1 MTNKVYL
8 ILVCITTVLLA
19 LLEVYLNKSVKSK
32 KTIHAFFE
40 YAILSIGIT
49 NIGYILMLTLEIFF
63 QYYNTISFVYIIFL
77 GASFFP
83 VFFLLFG
90 LAFAKRDFSFER
102 KYLFLFVIPVLTNIV
117 LWTNSSHNLFYKEY
131 LTSSEYIYG
140 PYFLV
145 HILWLYGCVLIGIG
159 KLLSFSIKNAGFF
172 SKQALLIIAG
182 TVLPLV
188 LDVVWIMGSFLDIE
202 YLKMF
207 SQYDITPITF
217 TFAII
222 CYALAIFKFDFLN
235 VVPIALQRI
244 VDIISDGFIVI
255 DEDFNIIDYNETFLS
270 NFSKIADFKRKD
282 NIIDVLVENNVPGI
296 DSALLAGY
304 LRKAVGN
311 KESVLFEKQ
320 IVSSDFNKY
329 FTVEITPIFSE
340 DKKSYNKEKLVER
353 KGKSSLIGIIILL
366 KDITEHK
373 MNLKALKENQEIL
386 LEQERLAS
394 LGQLIGGI
402 AHNLKTPIMSI
413 SGGIE
418 ALRDLTFEYRDS
430 IDDKSV
436 TEQDHKEIAREM
448 MSWLDRMKPYC
459 GYMSDVISAVKGQAV
474 QMNASVTS
482 KFTVDELIK
491 RVDLLMKHEL
501 KKYHCILKTEMNID
515 KSTEIKGEITNLV
528 QVFDNIIINA
538 MQAYE
543 GENGSIDLKITRSG
557 DNVEFIFKDQGK
569 GIPKQIADRLFKEMV
584 TTKGKKGTGLGLY
597 MSYSTIKGRF
607 GGNMS
612 FVSKEGHGTTFFISI
627 PCIAYNRQEAE

>member
-1 MTNKVYL
+1 MTSKVYL
-8 ILVCITTVLLA
+8 ILVCVTTVLLI
-19 LLEVYLNKSVKSK
+19 LLEVYLNRSVKSK
-32 KTIHAFFE
+32 KTVHAFFE
-40 YAILSIGIT
+40 YAIICIGVT
-49 NIGYILMLTLEIFF
+49 NIGYILMLTLEVFF
-63 QYYNTISFVYIIFL
+63 QYYDTILCVYLIFF
-77 GASFFP
+77 GASLFP

-90 LAFAKRDFSFER
+90 LAFTKRGFSFER
-102 KYLFLFVIPVLTNIV
+102 KYLLLFVIPVLTNII
-117 LWTNSSHNLFYKEY
+117 LWTNSSHNLFYQEY
-131 LTSSEYIYG
+131 VTSLKYTYG

-145 HILWLYGCVLIGIG
+145 HIFWTYGCVLIGIG

-172 SKQALLIIAG
+172 SKQALLITAG
-182 TVLPLV
+182 TVFPLV
-188 LDVVWIMGSFLDIE
+188 LDIVWIMGSFLDVD
-202 YLKMF
+202 YLKLF
-207 SQYDITPITF
+207 SHYDITPITF
-217 TFAII
+217 TFTVI
-222 CYALAIFKFDFLN
+222 CYALAIYKFGFLN
-235 VVPIALQRI
+235 ILPIALQKI

-255 DEDFNIIDYNETFLS
+255 DEGFNILDYNKTFLDT
-270 NFSKIADFKRKD
+270 FSRFADFKRKD
-282 NIIDVLVENNVPGI
+282 HIIDVLVKNNIPNI
-296 DSALLAGY
+296 DSVLLDAY
-304 LRKAVGN
+304 LKKAVKN

-320 IVSSDFNKY
+320 IVSSDFNRF
-329 FTVEITPIFSE
+329 FTVEITPIYS
-340 DKKSYNKEKLVER
+340 DDNKRYKKEKLVES
-353 KGKSSLIGIIILL
+353 KVKTNLIGIIILL
-366 KDITEHK
+366 KDITQHK
-373 MNLKALKENQEIL
+373 MNLQALKENQEIL

-418 ALRDLTFEYRDS
+418 ALRDLIFEYRDS

-436 TEQDHKEIAREM
+436 TEQDHKEIAKEM

-474 QMNASVTS
+474 QMNASVS
-482 KFTVDELIK
+482 NKFTVDELIK

-501 KKYHCILKTEMNID
+501 KKYHCILKTDMHID
-515 KSTEIKGEITNLV
+515 MSTEIKGEVTNLV

-543 GENGSIDLKITRSG
+543 GENGTIDLKITRSG
-557 DNVEFIFKDQGK
+557 DNVEFVFKDQGK

-627 PCIAYNRQEAE
+627 PCITYSRQEA